1 MAVMRTKEFATG
13 SVPYPEVAQ
22 ETAETWTPP
31 GHPLEASLLDGD
43 GHPLTW
49 GRVLAAHGW
58 LTHHA
63 NCAGAD
69 VLGLSDATGY
79 DSDDDRCPCTY
90 HPVAIEERASHYHA
104 CRAWPGPIC
113 GESAGWRA
121 ASAASSSRRPMTLTP
136 GGRQAVCVARRAAR
150 PKLIELLVDRAW
162 FGWFR

>member
-1 MAVMRTKEFATG
+1 MA
-13 SVPYPEVAQ
+13 
-22 ETAETWTPP
+22 AEHTPP
-31 GHPLEASLLDGD
+31 TGLGTLKPANQPNLNALALPQHAII
-43 GHPLTW
+43 LTS
-49 GRVLAAHGW
+49 AHGW

-113 GESAGWRA
+113 GECWA
-121 ASAASSSRRPMTLTP
+121 ASCECGFVFETADDAHSRWPSGRLCCAACST
-136 GGRQAVCVARRAAR
+136 A
-150 PKLIELLVDRAW
+150 
-162 FGWFR
+162 

>member
-1 MAVMRTKEFATG
+1 M
-13 SVPYPEVAQ
+13 PYPEVAQ

-113 GESAGWRA
+113 GECWA
-121 ASAASSSRRPMTLTP
+121 ASCECGFVFETADDAHSRWPSGRLRCAACST
-136 GGRQAVCVARRAAR
+136 A
-150 PKLIELLVDRAW
+150 
-162 FGWFR
+162 